1 MQKKKDYHLI
11 VYTSNNFKLEELQLI
26 QNLLS
31 YRVKGLILLSH
42 LLSPQEIEE
51 LPVPVITIERTGGNY
66 KQINNDNF
74 TGGKLA
80 AELLIQNDCDVFIHI
95 NNDYQENWPS
105 FKRILGFEFGI
116 KDRCYERIVE
126 NNFTDPYTSKA
137 ESTMQ
142 K

>member
-1 MQKKKDYHLI
+1 M
-11 VYTSNNFKLEELQLI
+11 
-26 QNLLS
+26 S
-31 YRVKGLILLSH
+31 YRIKGLILLSH

-95 NNDYQENWPS
+95 NNAFDHGFHSCRPAFPS
-105 FKRILGFEFGI
+105 AWTVIPGPLRLVLPAALVGSIPIMMQGN
-116 KDRCYERIVE
+116 RAVRTERAR
-126 NNFTDPYTSKA
+126 NPYKQVNS
-137 ESTMQ
+137 EYIP
-142 K
+142 